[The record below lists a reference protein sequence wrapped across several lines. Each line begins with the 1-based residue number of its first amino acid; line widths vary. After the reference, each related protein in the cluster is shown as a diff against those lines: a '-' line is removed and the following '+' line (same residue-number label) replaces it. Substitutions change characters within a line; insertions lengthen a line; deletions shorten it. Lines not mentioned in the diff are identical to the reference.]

1 MGEVGAEVAPSGIG
15 AFDQKDFFLAAPAFE
30 LLFAGEGVAN
40 VGKGLEV
47 DEFGRIVLR
56 AEAGEELLF
65 VLRDAGFE
73 VAGDAGVEDTGG
85 AGHDIDVVNHGRVW
99 LRLYTRRG
107 KREERS
113 LHCGRDDGAL
123 EVGEGG
129 GFGGVVVEEA
139 EEAGDFQS
147 AAEVGAEI
155 REAEARALGY
165 YFAMGLDQGAE
176 AGAVH
181 IGDVFEIDDDASGAS
196 GKKIV
201 NGGAKADALFAERQT
216 TAEGQ
221 KIEAIRFAL
230 RDFQSH
236 RELSHAPI

>member
-1 MGEVGAEVAPSGIG
+1 VRKSQEEMTRRWISAG
-15 AFDQKDFFLAAPAFE
+15 AFVDF
-30 LLFAGEGVAN
+30 
-40 VGKGLEV
+40 
-47 DEFGRIVLR
+47 
-56 AEAGEELLF
+56 
-65 VLRDAGFE
+65 
-73 VAGDAGVEDTGG
+73 GDAGVAVMSLDGVLAGVAVAAVDLDGFVGDAGG
-85 AGHDIDVVNHGRVW
+85 HFAGEEFGDGGVHGEAGFA
-99 LRLYTRRG
+99 LEMTKG
-107 KREERS
+107 EKRS
-113 LHCGRDDGAL
+113 LHCGRDDRSL

-139 EEAGDFQS
+139 EEAGDFQG

-155 REAEARALGY
+155 REAEARAFGD
-165 YFAMGLDQGAE
+165 YFAMGFDQGAE

-236 RELSHAPI
+236 RELSYAPI

>member
-1 MGEVGAEVAPSGIG
+1 MIPCAELGGSSTA
-15 AFDQKDFFLAAPAFE
+15 
-30 LLFAGEGVAN
+30 EG
-40 VGKGLEV
+40 
-47 DEFGRIVLR
+47 
-56 AEAGEELLF
+56 
-65 VLRDAGFE
+65 
-73 VAGDAGVEDTGG
+73 
-85 AGHDIDVVNHGRVW
+85 
-99 LRLYTRRG
+99 LYTRREKSEERSLHYG
-107 KREERS
+107 RDDIGERGERSLRYGRDDIGERGERSLHCGRDDIGESEERSLDYARDDIGESEERS
-113 LHCGRDDGAL
+113 LHCGRDDRSGKEKRGPSTTLGMTGAL

-139 EEAGDFQS
+139 EEAGDFQG

-155 REAEARALGY
+155 GEAEASALGY
-165 YFAMGLDQGAE
+165 YFAVGFDQGAE

-181 IGDVFEIDDDASGAS
+181 IVDVFEIDDDASGAS

-201 NGGAKADALFAERQT
+201 NGRAKAGAFFAERQT